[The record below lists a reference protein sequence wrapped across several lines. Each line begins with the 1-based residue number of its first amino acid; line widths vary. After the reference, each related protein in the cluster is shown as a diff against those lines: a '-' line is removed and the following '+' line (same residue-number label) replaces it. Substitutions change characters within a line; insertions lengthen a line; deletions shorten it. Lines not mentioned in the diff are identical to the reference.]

1 MQLQSSA
8 RRAAWNDPVRKL
20 RTLESFARTEADGG
34 RDLLAA
40 AARVGDP
47 ELRRSLELHARD
59 ELRHAELFQRRADE
73 LRPLVAPLAA
83 APEGSDRAYDLSR
96 GRPKGE
102 VDLHGFFSES
112 LCDELGEVAYVAM
125 LHVAERRAQALFERQ
140 RALVSDDPELQA
152 AFAEILQDEKFH
164 VRYTAS
170 WLERWRK
177 AGRSQE
183 VSAGLRAAR
192 GSRLLGGWKRFG
204 ARSAASFGRNVLFL
218 MYATVLVPFALG
230 ARRGRERKGWRERSM
245 TAASTLERA
254 RSQYG

>member
-83 APEGSDRAYDLSR
+83 TSEGSDRAYDLSR

-140 RALVSDDPELQA
+140 RALVRDDPRADLEGVRCPSLVLWGARDRQVPIGD
-152 AFAEILQDEKFH
+152 AFDYA
-164 VRYTAS
+164 R
-170 WLERWRK
+170 R
-177 AGRSQE
+177 
-183 VSAGLRAAR
+183 LRAPCRTIADC
-192 GSRLLGGWKRFG
+192 GHLLIGERPE
-204 ARSAASFGRNVLFL
+204 AVADAIESF
-218 MYATVLVPFALG
+218 LG
-230 ARRGRERKGWRERSM
+230 EPS
-245 TAASTLERA
+245 
-254 RSQYG
+254 